1 MQKKLLAV
9 LPAALLVAF
18 VAAYLPVLRAGF
30 IWNDHTYVTENPTL
44 DGLAGLARIWTDPS
58 ANEQYYPLVFTS
70 YWIEK
75 RLWGLHPLG
84 YHLVNVLLH
93 GAAAFLLWRL
103 LRRLALPAA
112 GLAAT
117 AFALHPVCVESVAW
131 VTERKNTLSL
141 VLVLLS
147 AHAWLAWRDALAA
160 REARQTSKK
169 KRGRPEVSPLLERPA
184 ILYAAALATFT
195 LALLAKTTASVLP
208 AVLLVLV
215 WWMSGRV
222 RASDV
227 RPLLP
232 FFVVGIGLSLHTA
245 WLERTMVRAIGDE
258 WAHGLLERVVLAGQ
272 TTTFYAAKI
281 LWPQNLSFIYPRW
294 ELDAG
299 RLGQWVPVL
308 GWTAALAVAG
318 LFARRGRR
326 GPLAGLLLFGGV
338 LFPAMGFFNVYAMRY
353 SWVADHFAYQ
363 AVAVAAAS
371 VLCGAAT
378 LLEPFHARWRGS
390 AVAFASA
397 GLFVLAALTSRQG
410 RAYQNEETLW
420 QHTLERNADCFIC
433 LTNYGNL
440 LLEAG
445 KTDEALPLLTRSLAI
460 KPDALPTLLNLARVA
475 EERGRFEEAASRLR
489 SALDVEPGDGEVR
502 VHLAT
507 IYTKAGRLEDA
518 IREYR
523 EALRVPS
530 QEDFLAHN
538 GIGVAL
544 VRSGRPAEGVE
555 HLRTCVLL
563 RPDYA
568 PCRANLEA
576 VLQAAGSR

>member
-1 MQKKLLAV
+1 MQKKISAV
-9 LPAALLVAF
+9 LPAAVLVAL
-18 VAAYLPVLRAGF
+18 VAAYLPVLRSGF

-93 GAAAFLLWRL
+93 AAAAFLLWRF

-117 AFALHPVCVESVAW
+117 VFALHPVCVESVAW

-147 AHAWLAWRDALAA
+147 AHAWRASRDALAA
-160 REARQTSKK
+160 REARQVSKK
-169 KRGRPEVSPLLERPA
+169 KRARPEALPLLERPA
-184 ILYAAALATFT
+184 LLYAVALAAFT

-215 WWMSGRV
+215 WWMGGRL

-232 FFVVGIGLSLHTA
+232 FFAVGIALSP
-245 WLERTMVRAIGDE
+245 
-258 WAHGLLERVVLAGQ
+258 HGLAGADHGPRDRGRMGPRSPGARRPRRADDDVLRGQDPLAGRPL
-272 TTTFYAAKI
+272 FH
-281 LWPQNLSFIYPRW
+281 LPQVGARRREP
-294 ELDAG
+294 
-299 RLGQWVPVL
+299 P
-308 GWTAALAVAG
+308 AVA
-318 LFARRGRR
+318 ARPRLDGRARGRR
-326 GPLAGLLLFGGV
+326 AACAPGAAGTARRAAALRRCPLPGHGV
-338 LFPAMGFFNVYAMRY
+338 LQRLRDAVLVGRRPLRLPGRGRGGGERPVRSSDASRASPRAMAPVGGGF
-353 SWVADHFAYQ
+353 
-363 AVAVAAAS
+363 
-371 VLCGAAT
+371 AT
-378 LLEPFHARWRGS
+378 
-390 AVAFASA
+390 A
-397 GLFVLAALTSRQG
+397 GVFVLAALTFRQG
-410 RAYQNEETLW
+410 RAYRNEETLW

-475 EERGRFEEAASRLR
+475 EERGRFEEAAYRLR
-489 SALDVEPGDGEVR
+489 SALAVEPEDGEVR

-518 IREYR
+518 IRQYR

-555 HLRTCVLL
+555 HLRACVQL
-563 RPDYA
+563 RPDYT

>member
-1 MQKKLLAV
+1 MQKKISAV
-9 LPAALLVAF
+9 LPAAVLVAL
-18 VAAYLPVLRAGF
+18 VAAYLPVLRSGF
-30 IWNDHTYVTENPTL
+30 IWNDHTYVTENATL

-93 GAAAFLLWRL
+93 AAGAFLLWRF

-147 AHAWLAWRDALAA
+147 AHAWRASRDALAA
-160 REARQTSKK
+160 REARQVSKK
-169 KRGRPEVSPLLERPA
+169 KRARPEALPLLERPA
-184 ILYAAALATFT
+184 LLYAVALAAFT

-215 WWMSGRV
+215 WWMGGRL

-232 FFVVGIGLSLHTA
+232 FFAVGIALSLHTA
-245 WLERTMVRAIGDE
+245 WLERTMVRATGDE

-281 LWPQNLSFIYPRW
+281 LWPENLSFIYPRW
-294 ELDAG
+294 DPDAG
-299 RLGQWVPVL
+299 DLRQWLPVL

-318 LFARRGRR
+318 LLARRGRR

-371 VLCGAAT
+371 VLCGAAS
-378 LLEPFHARWRGS
+378 LLEPLHARWRRS
-390 AVAFASA
+390 AAAFATA
-397 GLFVLAALTSRQG
+397 GVFVLAALTFRQG
-410 RAYQNEETLW
+410 RAYRNEETLW

-475 EERGRFEEAASRLR
+475 EERGRFEEAAYRLR
-489 SALDVEPGDGEVR
+489 SALAVEPEDGEVR

-555 HLRTCVLL
+555 HLRTCVQL
-563 RPDYA
+563 RPDYT

-576 VLQAAGSR
+576 VLQAAASR